1 MMEPVIVITGPTA
14 SGKTELAVK
23 LAGRAN
29 GEIISADSMQVYKYM
44 DIGTAKPTVPEMRGI
59 RHYLVDEVPP
69 DTEFSVAR
77 FRELALSYI
86 AEILG
91 RERQPIVAGGT
102 GLYVNSLIY
111 NINFSETVSDWELRE
126 RLKKEAEEKGNRHL
140 YDRLRT
146 IDPEAASRIH
156 ENDIKRIIRAIE
168 VQEHTGKPISWHR
181 RISRLEPP
189 PYRYLVFGLRWDRE
203 QLYERI
209 DRRVELMFQKG
220 LVDEVK
226 GLVEKGYDK
235 NAVAMQ
241 GLGYKEVLSYL
252 RGECT
257 LDEARYI
264 LKRDT
269 RHYAKRQLTWF
280 RRIEGIEW
288 LDTDTDTDMEE
299 QAKKVIERIA
309 SYGIIL

>member
-1 MMEPVIVITGPTA
+1 MMEPVVVITGPTA
-14 SGKTELAVK
+14 SGKTELAIR
-23 LAGRAN
+23 LARIVN

-59 RHYLVDEVPP
+59 RHHLIDEVLP

-86 AEILG
+86 PEILG
-91 RERQPIVAGGT
+91 RGKQPIVAGGT
-102 GLYVNSLIY
+102 GLYINSLIY

-126 RLKKEAEEKGNRHL
+126 RLKREAEEKGNRHL
-140 YDRLRT
+140 YERLVR

-156 ENDIKRIIRAIE
+156 ENDVKRIIRAIE
-168 VQEHTGKPISWHR
+168 VHEHTGKPISWHR
-181 RISRLEPP
+181 QVSRLDPP
-189 PYRYLVFGLRWDRE
+189 PYRYFVFGLRWDRE
-203 QLYERI
+203 KLYERI
-209 DRRVELMFQKG
+209 DRRVELMFRNG

-226 GLVEKGYDK
+226 SLMERGYDK

-241 GLGYKEVLSYL
+241 GLGYKEVLSYF

-257 LDEARYI
+257 LDEVGYI

-280 RRIEGIEW
+280 RRIEGIDW
-288 LDTDTDTDMEE
+288 LDTDADTDMEE
-299 QAKKVIERIA
+299 QAKKVTERIA